1 MVKEF
6 ETKDFIYNNGIVNLY
21 RFLEEND
28 FNYITYF
35 LTPNKLKL
43 DYQDDK
49 IYFEIL
55 KTFFKKYK
63 IIYQTKNDRYYF
75 DENKMDFILDKKFD
89 SVGGQSN
96 DLRNGVYLY
105 KNISEFGMSRE
116 EVEKLYLEFCQKY
129 NLKPEMENGKLK
141 VPNKKNELIIAI
153 TLDEAI
159 ERFTNYFVKDD
170 NLKLDSKI
178 HTFEDGQNNFHNL
191 LKIPKK
197 YKIDKWDALIYW
209 FGGRVDRYYE
219 REYFIYLNSS
229 NLQALLKLKEFLK
242 IQNSNITFRD
252 NNKNRVIATNSNI
265 DFYETLKRDEIKN
278 RYFYI
283 SKSAEEFELKVF
295 IYLYSLIFHIEEQY
309 KKANIRRKLTRKELY
324 ESLQLITFVIFTDD
338 GTFKTSFDEYTK
350 IYKLFQFFDIL
361 KSENI
366 FDYLATL
373 ISVISLSKKEVNNN
387 SKKLALNILNFS
399 NIRKE
404 LYLSSFDIL
413 KNNSSPYSKRLFEF
427 QQVYLKNIL
436 GGKEMDIHKKAKI
449 VGDGIGYFCA
459 ELNDKDLLFKLRSIK
474 NYKQLLAYFKDL
486 KFAILKNENKARFSK
501 DFNESLEEI
510 LKNLQ
515 NEWEVIRDYVA
526 IYAIDKYRATNYA
539 KKGE

>member
-1 MVKEF
+1 
-6 ETKDFIYNNGIVNLY
+6 
-21 RFLEEND
+21 
-28 FNYITYF
+28 
-35 LTPNKLKL
+35 
-43 DYQDDK
+43 
-49 IYFEIL
+49 
-55 KTFFKKYK
+55 
-63 IIYQTKNDRYYF
+63 
-75 DENKMDFILDKKFD
+75 
-89 SVGGQSN
+89 
-96 DLRNGVYLY
+96 
-105 KNISEFGMSRE
+105 
-116 EVEKLYLEFCQKY
+116 
-129 NLKPEMENGKLK
+129 
-141 VPNKKNELIIAI
+141 
-153 TLDEAI
+153 
-159 ERFTNYFVKDD
+159 
-170 NLKLDSKI
+170 
-178 HTFEDGQNNFHNL
+178 
-191 LKIPKK
+191 
-197 YKIDKWDALIYW
+197 
-209 FGGRVDRYYE
+209 
-219 REYFIYLNSS
+219 
-229 NLQALLKLKEFLK
+229 
-242 IQNSNITFRD
+242 
-252 NNKNRVIATNSNI
+252 
-265 DFYETLKRDEIKN
+265 
-278 RYFYI
+278 
-283 SKSAEEFELKVF
+283 
-295 IYLYSLIFHIEEQY
+295 
-309 KKANIRRKLTRKELY
+309 
-324 ESLQLITFVIFTDD
+324 VIFTDD